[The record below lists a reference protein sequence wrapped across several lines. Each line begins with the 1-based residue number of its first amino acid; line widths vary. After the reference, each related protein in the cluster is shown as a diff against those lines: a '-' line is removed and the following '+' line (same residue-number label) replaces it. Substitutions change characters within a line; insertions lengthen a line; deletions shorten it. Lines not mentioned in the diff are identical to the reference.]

1 MLTSALRSGCLSTA
15 SVAAATQSRS
25 PGVSSAA
32 FRAQSPNLR
41 FAPLMDMDFAVSC
54 PLVRHWRLISGFCP
68 STRTF
73 APRFLQ
79 TSPRGD
85 SPCVITSPSPP
96 SGWAEDFHLQ
106 AAEHAQHTTKPLR
119 GGWTP
124 CERRRL
130 RQAFRSLSRTA
141 RQRRHPQLPPKGFLV
156 PIQSSGLRLA
166 LSVRHHALSLRADAT
181 HSLRQEAQ
189 ELALRA
195 QHGGSG
201 TAG

>member
-1 MLTSALRSGCLSTA
+1 MLTSTLRSGCLPAA
-15 SVAAATQSRS
+15 SVAAATQSRP

-41 FAPLMDMDFAVSC
+41 FAPLMDMDFAVSS
-54 PLVRHWRLISGFCP
+54 PLVRHWRLLSGFCP

-85 SPCVITSPSPP
+85 SPCVIASSSPP

-119 GGWTP
+119 AAGGTTSAYAAK
-124 CERRRL
+124 L
-130 RQAFRSLSRTA
+130 LAASSTG
-141 RQRRHPQLPPKGFLV
+141 PP
-156 PIQSSGLRLA
+156 RLA
-166 LSVRHHALSLRADAT
+166 PPDLHSNEPEANTVDLCPRCKVGSMRMLEVLAPQAEASARAGVISLRVIQIDT
-181 HSLRQEAQ
+181 S
-189 ELALRA
+189 
-195 QHGGSG
+195 
-201 TAG
+201 